1 MNTKII
7 DKRTK
12 VADTK
17 FMDLRVGDFFQ
28 DEQVGYYY
36 QDSICM
42 KVSEVSALRFLSEG
56 GVSEEDWSTI
66 KYTEICPLKAT
77 ITVEAGM

>member
-7 DKRTK
+7 DKRIKIT
-12 VADTK
+12 DTK
-17 FMDLRVGDFFQ
+17 FIDLQIGDFFQ

-42 KVSEVSALRFLSEG
+42 KVSDVSALRFTAEG
-56 GVSEEDWSTI
+56 EAVEEDWSTI
-66 KYTEICPLKAT
+66 KYTEIFLLKAT
-77 ITVEAGM
+77 ITVERDE

>member
-1 MNTKII
+1 MSTKIV
-7 DKRTK
+7 DKRAK

-17 FMDLRVGDFFQ
+17 FIDLLVGDFFQ

-56 GVSEEDWSTI
+56 EVSEEDWSTI
-66 KYTEICPLKAT
+66 KYTEIIPLKAT
-77 ITVEAGM
+77 ITVETR

>member
-1 MNTKII
+1 MNTKIV
-7 DKRTK
+7 DKRTE
-12 VADTK
+12 VVSTK

-42 KVSEVSALRFLSEG
+42 KVSEVYALRFLSEG
-56 GVSEEDWSTI
+56 GVSEEDWSAI
-66 KYTEICPLKAT
+66 KYTEVLPLKAT
-77 ITVEAGM
+77 IMVETK

>member
-17 FMDLRVGDFFQ
+17 FIDLQVGDFFQ

-56 GVSEEDWSTI
+56 EVSEEDWSTI
-66 KYTEICPLKAT
+66 KYTEIFPLKAI
-77 ITVEAGM
+77 ITVEQGG

>member
-1 MNTKII
+1 MSTKII
-7 DKRTK
+7 DKRNK

-17 FMDLRVGDFFQ
+17 FIDLRVGDFFQ

-56 GVSEEDWSTI
+56 DVSGEDWSTI
-66 KYTEICPLKAT
+66 QYTEVLPLKAT
-77 ITVEAGM
+77 IMVETR

>member
-17 FMDLRVGDFFQ
+17 FIDLQVGDFFQ

-56 GVSEEDWSTI
+56 EVSEEDWSTI
-66 KYTEICPLKAT
+66 KYTEIFPLKAI
-77 ITVEAGM
+77 ITVEAGV